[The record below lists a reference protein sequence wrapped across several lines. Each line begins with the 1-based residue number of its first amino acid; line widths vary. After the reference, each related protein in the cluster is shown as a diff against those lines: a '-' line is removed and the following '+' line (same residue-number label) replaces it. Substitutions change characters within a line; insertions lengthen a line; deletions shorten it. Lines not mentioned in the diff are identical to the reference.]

1 MRDTSRPTVQNSLQ
15 PRPAAAGP
23 PVAGRVPADGAPP
36 LCGGGL
42 GGDDGQGRW
51 GRGAQSLL
59 GVRLEFPPR
68 ATGAGV
74 SQRSWAT
81 GPDLALRREARGL
94 LVEVMEAQASCGGP
108 GTTPPGRATNM
119 LSVLFTLPH
128 RPEPPSG
135 PNRPRAQRGGAF
147 VPWMFAGPFPSAE
160 SSPPPLSSRKS
171 CAFPTSRAEAG
182 KGAETPLWLSFLS
195 RNSKNPRRLATG
207 SYLDSRGGAGS
218 AFLVPLLP
226 TWSLHSP
233 PPPRPGRESR
243 REERGSGAAGLS
255 PGMWRRGMCMQMGPA
270 RGGAAG
276 RARAGRMLIVCK

>member
-15 PRPAAAGP
+15 PRPAAEGP
-23 PVAGRVPADGAPP
+23 PVAGRVRADGAPP

-42 GGDDGQGRW
+42 GGNDGQGRW

-74 SQRSWAT
+74 SQRSWTT

-108 GTTPPGRATNM
+108 GATPPGRATNM

-160 SSPPPLSSRKS
+160 SSPHPFPLESPVLSLQVGQRLGRVRRLRFGCLSCPETLKTQDVWPLEAIWTHGEEQAAHSSSLSFPPGPS
-171 CAFPTSRAEAG
+171 
-182 KGAETPLWLSFLS
+182 TPL
-195 RNSKNPRRLATG
+195 
-207 SYLDSRGGAGS
+207 
-218 AFLVPLLP
+218 
-226 TWSLHSP
+226 
-233 PPPRPGRESR
+233 PRPGPAGSPGAR
-243 REERGSGAAGLS
+243 SGARERQG
-255 PGMWRRGMCMQMGPA
+255 
-270 RGGAAG
+270 
-276 RARAGRMLIVCK
+276 